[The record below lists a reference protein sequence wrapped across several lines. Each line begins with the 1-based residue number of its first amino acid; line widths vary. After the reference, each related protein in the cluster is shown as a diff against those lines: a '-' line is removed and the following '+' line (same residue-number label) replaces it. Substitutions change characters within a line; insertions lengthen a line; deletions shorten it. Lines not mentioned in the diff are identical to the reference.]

1 VRRSSVTRALRAL
14 PAALALAA
22 SIGLVSQA
30 CAQAFP
36 SRPIRLVVPLAP
48 GGTNDTLARNISD
61 RLGERLGQQIVVD
74 NRPGGNST
82 IGSAIVARANPDGH
96 TLLIMGA
103 GHAINPSVHRNLPY
117 DTEREFAPI
126 GQVAVGPYLL
136 VIHPSIPAKTVKEYV
151 AWVKARPKQV
161 SFASAGTGNPV
172 HLAGEL
178 FNIATGMDMQ
188 HIPYKGGGALLP
200 DLVSG
205 RVSMTFSSI
214 ATVQSNVNAG
224 RLRPIAV
231 TTQRRSVYLP
241 DVPTFIE
248 SGYPSFEINAWY
260 GMLTTGKTPRA
271 VVERLSADLQQV
283 LNDPQTRTAFNRH
296 GLDPQP
302 TSADQFKA
310 MVSTE
315 IARWA
320 KVVRD
325 AGIKPE

>member
-1 VRRSSVTRALRAL
+1 MRRAL
-14 PAALALAA
+14 P
-22 SIGLVSQA
+22 GLVAGALFAAVPQV
-30 CAQAFP
+30 CDAQAYP

-48 GGTNDTLARNISD
+48 GGTNDTMARIISD
-61 RLGERLGQQIVVD
+61 RLAERLGQQVVVD

-82 IGSAIVARANPDGH
+82 IGSAIVARSTPDGH

-103 GHAINPSVHRNLPY
+103 GHAINPSVHKSLPY
-117 DTEREFAPI
+117 DTERDFAPI
-126 GQVAVGPYLL
+126 SLVAGGPYLL

-151 AWVKARPKQV
+151 AWVKARPGQV
-161 SFASAGTGNPV
+161 SFASAGTGNPT

-178 FNIATGMDMQ
+178 FNIAAGMDMQ

-200 DLVSG
+200 DLIAG

-214 ATVQSNVNAG
+214 STAQSNLQAG

-231 TTQRRSVYLP
+231 TTLKRSQYLP
-241 DVPTFIE
+241 EIPTFIE
-248 SGYPSFEINAWY
+248 SGYPGFEVNAWY

-271 VVERLSADLQQV
+271 IVERLSAELRQV
-283 LNDPQTRTAFNRH
+283 LNDANTRGLFNKH

-302 TSADQFKA
+302 TTADEFKA
-310 MVSTE
+310 LVASE

-320 KVVRD
+320 KVARQ
-325 AGIKPE
+325 ANIKPE

>member
-1 VRRSSVTRALRAL
+1 LVAGALF
-14 PAALALAA
+14 AA
-22 SIGLVSQA
+22 VPQV
-30 CAQAFP
+30 CDAQAYP

-48 GGTNDTLARNISD
+48 GGTNDTMARIISD
-61 RLGERLGQQIVVD
+61 RLAERLGQQVVVD

-82 IGSAIVARANPDGH
+82 IGSAIVARSTPDGH

-103 GHAINPSVHRNLPY
+103 GHAINPSVHKSLPY
-117 DTEREFAPI
+117 DTERDFEPI
-126 GQVAVGPYLL
+126 SLVAGGPYLL

-151 AWVKARPKQV
+151 AWVKARPGQV
-161 SFASAGTGNPV
+161 SFASAGTGNPT

-178 FNIATGMDMQ
+178 FNIAAGMDMQ

-200 DLVSG
+200 DLIAG

-214 ATVQSNVNAG
+214 STAQSNLQAG

-231 TTQRRSVYLP
+231 TTLKRSQYLP
-241 DVPTFIE
+241 EIPTFIE
-248 SGYPSFEINAWY
+248 SGYPGFEVNAWY

-271 VVERLSADLQQV
+271 IVERLSAELRQV
-283 LNDPQTRTAFNRH
+283 LNDANTRGLFNKH

-302 TSADQFKA
+302 TTADEFKA
-310 MVSTE
+310 LVASE

-320 KVVRD
+320 KVARQ
-325 AGIKPE
+325 ANIKPE

>member
-1 VRRSSVTRALRAL
+1 MRRAL
-14 PAALALAA
+14 P
-22 SIGLVSQA
+22 GLVAGALFAAVPQV
-30 CAQAFP
+30 CDAQAYP

-48 GGTNDTLARNISD
+48 GGTNDTMARIISD
-61 RLGERLGQQIVVD
+61 RLAERLGQQVVVD

-82 IGSAIVARANPDGH
+82 IGSAIVARSTPDGH

-103 GHAINPSVHRNLPY
+103 GHAINPSVHKSLPY
-117 DTEREFAPI
+117 DTERDFEPI
-126 GQVAVGPYLL
+126 SLVAGGPYLL

-151 AWVKARPKQV
+151 AWVKARPGQV
-161 SFASAGTGNPV
+161 SFASAGTGNPT

-178 FNIATGMDMQ
+178 FNIAAGMDMQ

-200 DLVSG
+200 DLIAG

-214 ATVQSNVNAG
+214 STAQSNLQAG

-231 TTQRRSVYLP
+231 TTLKRSQYLP
-241 DVPTFIE
+241 EIPTFIE
-248 SGYPSFEINAWY
+248 SGYPGFEVNAWY

-271 VVERLSADLQQV
+271 IVERLSAELRQV
-283 LNDPQTRTAFNRH
+283 LNDANTRGLFNKH

-302 TSADQFKA
+302 TTADEFKA
-310 MVSTE
+310 LVASE

-320 KVVRD
+320 KVARQ
-325 AGIKPE
+325 ANIKPE

>member
-1 VRRSSVTRALRAL
+1 MRRAL
-14 PAALALAA
+14 P
-22 SIGLVSQA
+22 GLVAGALFAAVPQV
-30 CAQAFP
+30 CDAQAYP

-48 GGTNDTLARNISD
+48 GGTNDTMARIISD
-61 RLGERLGQQIVVD
+61 RLAERLGQQVVVD

-82 IGSAIVARANPDGH
+82 IGSAIVARSTPDGH

-103 GHAINPSVHRNLPY
+103 GHAINPSVHKSLPY
-117 DTEREFAPI
+117 DTERDFEPI
-126 GQVAVGPYLL
+126 SLVAGGPYLL

-151 AWVKARPKQV
+151 AWVKARPGQV
-161 SFASAGTGNPV
+161 SFASAGTGNPT

-178 FNIATGMDMQ
+178 FNIAAGMDMQ

-200 DLVSG
+200 DLIAG

-214 ATVQSNVNAG
+214 STAQSNLQAG

-231 TTQRRSVYLP
+231 TTLKRSQYLP
-241 DVPTFIE
+241 EIPTFIE
-248 SGYPSFEINAWY
+248 SGYPGFEVNAWY

-271 VVERLSADLQQV
+271 IVERLSAELRQV
-283 LNDPQTRTAFNRH
+283 LNDANTRVLFNKH

-302 TSADQFKA
+302 TTADEFKA
-310 MVSTE
+310 LVASE

-320 KVVRD
+320 KVARQ
-325 AGIKPE
+325 ANIKPE